1 MEHASKS
8 ACPSNCRRGGDGMR
22 RESLRLES
30 IGTGKHEQGTLND
43 FSITLYQGEIL
54 GVLSGHAAE
63 KNDLVGIIT
72 GRLRASSGRL
82 YLDNAPCPFE
92 EADKLRHRKVGVVHA
107 AKTLVDDLSIAE
119 NIFVIRKGFKAQI
132 INSRRL
138 NLQTQQL
145 MDEFGLSISPRS
157 IARNLS
163 SVERCSIEIMKAIA
177 LGARIVILKDLS
189 SFLSDFEVAQLLL
202 LVKRLRDK
210 DLGFLMV
217 DSSIRHLSS
226 YVDRVVVVK
235 KGRNFW
241 TFKHDEIDEQ
251 VMNACFPREQP
262 AMEADDDQEVRE
274 DKPKALVFDR
284 VCSGPLDKVSFAL
297 HQGEEL
303 CIFDRQGNGIDEIK
317 ALLSGERIAQSG
329 RILVDGERFK
339 ANSIWQALDQRVAF
353 VVENPADTMLFPDF
367 TALENLCYP
376 TSKKT
381 ADFWANP
388 AYQASCLREYSSYF
402 DQDTLTR
409 YPHELSVQ
417 DIHKLIYCRWH
428 LYNPR
433 VVVCVKPFSSVEKSL
448 EELSAFFISLLLKK
462 GIAVLI
468 LTSNEAEADRP
479 CRKISLKLK
488 NTLLQPKNDL

>member
-1 MEHASKS
+1 
-8 ACPSNCRRGGDGMR
+8 MR

-30 IGTGKHEQGTLND
+30 ISYGKHEQSSLND
-43 FSITLYQGEIL
+43 FSITLHQGEIL
-54 GVLSGHAAE
+54 GVLSDHATE

-72 GRLRASSGRL
+72 GQLRAHSGRL
-82 YLDNAPCPFE
+82 YLDNVPSPFE
-92 EADKLRHRKVGVVHA
+92 EADKLRHRKVGVIHA

-132 INSRRL
+132 INSRQL

-145 MDEFGLSISPRS
+145 MDDFGLSISPRA
-157 IARNLS
+157 IARKLS

-202 LVKRLRDK
+202 LVKRLRHK
-210 DLGFLMV
+210 ELGFLMV

-226 YVDRVVVVK
+226 YADRVVVVK

-251 VMNACFPREQP
+251 VINACFPREQQ
-262 AMEADDDQEVRE
+262 ATDADDEQTVRE
-274 DKPKALVFDR
+274 DKARVLVFDQI
-284 VCSGPLDKVSFAL
+284 CSGTLNKLSFAL

-303 CIFDRQGNGIDEIK
+303 CIFDREGSGIDEIK
-317 ALLSGERIAQSG
+317 ALLSGERVTQSG
-329 RILVDGERFK
+329 RILVDGERFT
-339 ANSIWQALDQRVAF
+339 ASSVWQALDQRVAF
-353 VVENPADTMLFPDF
+353 VIENPADTMLFPDF

-381 ADFWANP
+381 VDFWANP
-388 AYQASCLREYSSYF
+388 AYQASCLREYSPYF
-402 DQDTLTR
+402 YPDTLTR

-433 VVVCVKPFSSVEKSL
+433 VVVCIKPFSSVEKSL
-448 EELSAFFISLLLKK
+448 EELSAFFIGLLLKK

-479 CRKISLKLK
+479 CRKISLNPK
-488 NTLLQPKNDL
+488 NALLHPKNDL